1 MRAVR
6 RLFASFLAL
15 WVVLA
20 TTGVDATVYFCA
32 GMGEVS
38 QHPCCADD
46 EEPAGPRIEEL
57 GHHGCCAVASLEQD
71 ERATAAPD
79 APAVSFVATP
89 VLVVA
94 LPQHVPAPLAR
105 FTYARGPP
113 GGPPLFIEHRALLI

>member
-1 MRAVR
+1 MR

-38 QHPCCADD
+38 QHPCCAGD
-46 EEPAGPRIEEL
+46 EAPAGPRIEAL
-57 GHHGCCAVASLEQD
+57 GHHGCCAIAQLEQD

-79 APAVSFVATP
+79 APAVAFVATP
-89 VLVVA
+89 VLVDA
-94 LPQHVPAPLAR
+94 LPPRVAPPVTR